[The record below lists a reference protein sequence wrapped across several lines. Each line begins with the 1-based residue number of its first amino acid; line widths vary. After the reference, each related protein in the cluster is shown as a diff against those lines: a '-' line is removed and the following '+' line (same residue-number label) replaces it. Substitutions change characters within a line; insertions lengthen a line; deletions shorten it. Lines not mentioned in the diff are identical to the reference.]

1 MKKIRKFNKQ
11 NKKLVKKN
19 LRRPNTLFGFLGFS
33 TSNDEEDQHEVL
45 KPKNNLNSIKSSI
58 KNSGRYKSDDDLN
71 KNVFVKRPLHVPVP
85 VQVPKKTYN
94 QKQKVNE
101 KLEKESDQEVNSNM
115 NRLEEEM
122 KKLDQLE
129 LKPAKIPVLRN
140 IKISEDLD
148 NSLSKDDNYFIKIV
162 KNENDFDSD

>member
-1 MKKIRKFNKQ
+1 
-11 NKKLVKKN
+11 
-19 LRRPNTLFGFLGFS
+19 
-33 TSNDEEDQHEVL
+33 
-45 KPKNNLNSIKSSI
+45 
-58 KNSGRYKSDDDLN
+58 
-71 KNVFVKRPLHVPVP
+71 
-85 VQVPKKTYN
+85 
-94 QKQKVNE
+94 
-101 KLEKESDQEVNSNM
+101 M

-122 KKLDQLE
+122 KKLDKLE